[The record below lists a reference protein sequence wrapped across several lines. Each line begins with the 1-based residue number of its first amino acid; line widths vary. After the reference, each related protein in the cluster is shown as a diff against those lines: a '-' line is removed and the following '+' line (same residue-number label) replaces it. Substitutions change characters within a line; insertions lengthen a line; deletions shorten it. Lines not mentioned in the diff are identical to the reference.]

1 MNCRD
6 KVYQYYHTL
15 SHLQIRQVAYRLWYA
30 LRARVL
36 PTKRKPGVDCQIV
49 SKSDIVAP
57 FPKRLGLYTGT
68 RRFSFLNFENE
79 FKNPV
84 GWDYQEYGKLW
95 TYNLNYFDYLL
106 DENMS
111 LSEGLALMDAF
122 MDSVVNLKNANEPYP
137 ISLRILN
144 WVKFLQ
150 QYEIEDLKY
159 IRFIV
164 SDLDLLS
171 RMPEYHLM
179 GNHLLENGFAL
190 YFGGTVTGLYNY
202 SSLGKGILLAELDE
216 QILADGGHFE
226 RSPMYHLILLER
238 LLDCVNV
245 AIPNEKDE
253 SFLEFLK
260 LKAQKM
266 VHWINSFSFVDK
278 TYGMVNDAAYDIA
291 KPIPVV
297 LDYAAKLGFDITN
310 STQLNESGYRK
321 LIDDNFE
328 MVIDVGDIGPDYIP
342 GHAHSDTLSFV
353 LNYEGNPII
362 VDTGTSTYEAND
374 RRQLER
380 STRSHNTVML
390 NGIEQT
396 EIWGAFRVARR
407 AKASILIDKSSHVVA
422 THDGYKRL
430 GLQHTRSIQLKN
442 CVIEITDKL
451 NNATFAE
458 AWLHFH
464 PSVELKEFENGR
476 FQANGVFIE
485 ISDFDSIKVESYQF
499 ATGFNLLTEAQRLH
513 ITFRKSLL
521 TKIYANPIS

>member
-1 MNCRD
+1 MSKYLITSLFAKGRG
-6 KVYQYYHTL
+6 QYT
-15 SHLQIRQVAYRLWYA
+15 SH
-30 LRARVL
+30 
-36 PTKRKPGVDCQIV
+36 
-49 SKSDIVAP
+49 
-57 FPKRLGLYTGT
+57 
-68 RRFSFLNFENE
+68 RRFSFLNIEHE
-79 FKNPV
+79 FTNAV
-84 GWDYQEYGKLW
+84 DWDLSDYGKLW
-95 TYNLNYFDYLL
+95 TYNLNYFDFLL

-111 LSEGLALMDAF
+111 KQEGLALMDDF
-122 MDSVVNLKNANEPYP
+122 ISQVNSLKNANEPYP

-150 QYEIEDLKY
+150 QYEIEDPKY

-171 RMPEYHLM
+171 RIPEYHLM

-266 VHWINSFSFVDK
+266 VHWINAFSFADK
-278 TYGMVNDAAYDIA
+278 TYAMVNDAAYDIA
-291 KPIPVV
+291 KPLPVV
-297 LDYAAKLGFDITN
+297 LDYAAMLGFDVTN
-310 STQLNESGYRK
+310 ITQLNESGYRK
-321 LIDDNFE
+321 LSDAHFE

-353 LNYEGNPII
+353 LDYEGNPII
-362 VDTGTSTYEAND
+362 VDTGTSTYEDSD

-380 STRSHNTVML
+380 STQSHNTVML

-396 EIWGAFRVARR
+396 EVWAAFRVARR
-407 AKASILIDKSSHVVA
+407 AKASILKDSTNHVIA
-422 THDGYKRL
+422 THDGYIRL
-430 GLQHTRSIQLKN
+430 GLHHTRSFQLKN
-442 CVIEITDKL
+442 SVIEITDEL
-451 NNATFAE
+451 NKCTSAE
-458 AWLHFH
+458 AWIHFH
-464 PSVELKEFENGR
+464 PSVKVTQLGSDSFLAGNLR
-476 FQANGVFIE
+476 IE
-485 ISDFDSIKVESYQF
+485 ISDFDSIEMESYQF
-499 ATGFNLLTEAQRLH
+499 ASGFNLLTEAQRLH
-513 ITFRKSLL
+513 INFRKSLL